1 MQVTKTV
8 RLTAGA
14 RTIEE
19 AITNAL
25 ARAAA
30 TTEGIQGFRIV
41 EVAGTVDESGV
52 PDEYEVTVDVTFV
65 VRETPLGH

>member
-19 AITNAL
+19 AITTAL
-25 ARAAA
+25 ARAAE
-30 TTEGIQGFRIV
+30 TTEGILSFKII
-41 EVAGTVDESGV
+41 EVSGKVDDSGV
-52 PDEYEVTVDVTFV
+52 PAEFHVTVDVTFT
-65 VRETPLGH
+65 VRESAVRH